1 MELQLVNQ
9 EIAESRIYRSTQ
21 SLSRLNGRD
30 VADLLFL
37 HTLMVY
43 MLCRDSEQGTY
54 GIEYAEQT
62 SKYGGYSSFKTSGTD
77 LYILAFAL
85 SNPDSH
91 YARLHDA
98 HDSKKF
104 IESLHFNKKAHWQF
118 IKSISR
124 DDISHSQ
131 ASSYFIRLESQLK
144 IKDSRYKKWRRTIVD
159 WSDQSGSIRRSTAA
173 GLKKELQRIAVYGE
187 LLVPV
192 GAIAGHDIN
201 KDQYVPLDKP
211 SLGDKITGAAIGA
224 IAGRF
229 VASKIADRTGGDRD
243 KMKNIGTGLGAI
255 AGYWNAGRQRKQ
267 S

>member
-1 MELQLVNQ
+1 MELQLINQ
-9 EIAESRIYRSTQ
+9 EIAESRLYRSTQ
-21 SLSRLNGRD
+21 SLKRLNGRD

-54 GIEYAEQT
+54 GQEYAQET
-62 SKYGGYSSFKTSGTD
+62 SKYGGYSSFRTSATD
-77 LYILAFAL
+77 LYILAYAV
-85 SNPDSH
+85 SNTDSH
-91 YARLHDA
+91 YAVLHDA
-98 HDSKKF
+98 RDSRKF
-104 IESLHFNKKAHWQF
+104 LESLHFDKKAHLRF
-118 IKSISR
+118 IKGLSN

-131 ASSYFIRLESQLK
+131 ASSYLVRLESQLK
-144 IKDSRYKKWRRTIVD
+144 IKDSRYKKWRRVVVD
-159 WSDQSGSIRRSTAA
+159 WQDQSNSMHRSTAA

-192 GAIAGHDIN
+192 SAIAGFERS

-211 SLGDKITGAAIGA
+211 SFGDKVTGAAIGA
-224 IAGRF
+224 IAGRY
-229 VASKIADRTGGDRD
+229 VAAKIADRTGGDKD
-243 KMKNIGTGLGAI
+243 KMKTIGTGLGAI